1 MNEKKG
7 TNNERGTQTKI
18 ITDAERQAIIRNY
31 RLEYLELVEPSL
43 NVLEKWS
50 DSQPTSGR
58 DGDQHRRQLAK
69 TRIVWEEVRSVME
82 AYRGKV
88 GKTISPEALEALIE
102 EARRRGHR
110 RARMATDERK
120 APQKRVNKNS
130 GYGERKE
137 S

>member
-50 DSQPTSGR
+50 DSQPKSGTG
-58 DGDQHRRQLAK
+58 GDQYRRQLSGM
-69 TRIVWEEVRSVME
+69 RIVWEEVRSAIE
-82 AYRGKV
+82 GYGGKV
-88 GKTISPEALEALIE
+88 SPEKLEALIE

-120 APQKRVNKNS
+120 APKAPTLSEPR
-130 GYGERKE
+130 
-137 S
+137 